1 MTPLAQD
8 GNPKPR
14 VFRLPEDQA
23 VINRYGFNSEGHD
36 VVRDRLASIQELPNR
51 AILGVNLGR
60 NKGSASAVKDYCD
73 GVINLGPVADYL
85 VVNISSPNTPG
96 LRDLQAK
103 EELAALLHQVLKA
116 RDSLKHRI
124 PLLIKIAPDL
134 VLADMEDIAKV
145 VTSPETRVDGL
156 IVSNTTISRE
166 GLVGAAKEETGGLS
180 GAPLTEKSTKVV
192 SEMYRLTKGSL
203 PIIGAGGVQNGK
215 DAWEKVL
222 AGASLVQLYTA
233 MVYQGPPVAGKVRR
247 ELSSLLADSSF
258 STLQEAVGANHR
270 KNQCEEVQCSD

>member
-1 MTPLAQD
+1 
-8 GNPKPR
+8 
-14 VFRLPEDQA
+14 
-23 VINRYGFNSEGHD
+23 
-36 VVRDRLASIQELPNR
+36 
-51 AILGVNLGR
+51 
-60 NKGSASAVKDYCD
+60 
-73 GVINLGPVADYL
+73 
-85 VVNISSPNTPG
+85 VNISSPNTPG

-103 EELAALLHQVLKA
+103 EELAALLRQVLKA
-116 RDSLKHRI
+116 RDSLEKRI

-134 VLADMEDIAKV
+134 ILHEMEDIAEV
-145 VTSPETRVDGL
+145 ITSPETCVDGL

-166 GLVGAAKEETGGLS
+166 GVVGAFKEETGGLS
-180 GAPLTEKSTKVV
+180 GAPLTEKSTKAV

-203 PIIGAGGVQNGK
+203 PIIGAGGVQSGK

-270 KNQCEEVQCSD
+270 KIDCEADGKND